1 MYYNYNFMCMIII
14 FFIYFI
20 YYLIFNFSFQFYMTL
35 NRLRQKPRIQS
46 TIHIPSTCVYIL
58 RICLPF
64 QTLQLKDSVL
74 ICTAIS
80 MSQWNFWI
88 ITRYTERFCKLFYLR
103 ERTSNGN
110 CNYDLSLIVYDFMYL
125 LDLVILLCRHNDNC
139 KTFTFL
145 DLRLFIM
152 IIYLF
157 KFKFIKITLF
167 QN

>member
-1 MYYNYNFMCMIII
+1 MYYNYDFMCMII
-14 FFIYFI
+14 FFFYIYFI

-80 MSQWNFWI
+80 MSQWNFSI
-88 ITRYTERFCKLFYLR
+88 ISLYRTILQTVLFRRKNIEWQLQLRFL
-103 ERTSNGN
+103 
-110 CNYDLSLIVYDFMYL
+110 
-125 LDLVILLCRHNDNC
+125 
-139 KTFTFL
+139 
-145 DLRLFIM
+145 
-152 IIYLF
+152 
-157 KFKFIKITLF
+157 
-167 QN
+167 